1 MEKIKTACFILLLTL
16 APASLWAQQTDH
28 IGIRKQAQKA
38 FQDGNW
44 KVAYQ
49 SYRKLCLE
57 VANDSENGRK

>member
-1 MEKIKTACFILLLTL
+1 MKKFQTACFIFLLTL

-28 IGIRKQAQKA
+28 IGIRKQAYKA

-49 SYRKLCLE
+49 
-57 VANDSENGRK
+57 